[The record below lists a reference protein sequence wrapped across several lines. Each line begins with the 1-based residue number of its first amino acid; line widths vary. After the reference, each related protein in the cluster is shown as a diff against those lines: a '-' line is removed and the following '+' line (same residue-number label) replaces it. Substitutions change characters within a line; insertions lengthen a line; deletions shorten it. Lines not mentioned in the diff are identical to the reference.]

1 METDNQLSELQVLKK
16 LMILDLVMKGVEQ
29 GDVAE
34 VIGVSPATVS
44 TMFPKGVLAKYRGK
58 AK

>member
-1 METDNQLSELQVLKK
+1 MEKSDPVSELETVKK

-29 GDVAE
+29 GDIAD

-44 TMFPKGVLAKYRGK
+44 TMFPKGVLKKYRGK
-58 AK
+58 GK

>member
-1 METDNQLSELQVLKK
+1 METNDQLSELQVLKK
-16 LMILDLVMKGVEQ
+16 LTILDLVMKGVEQ
-29 GDVAE
+29 GDIAE

-58 AK
+58 VK